1 LPDIFGLESIEAIR
15 KPAIMGHRQHES
27 IIGRRTGGMTKA
39 RYPNLNPQKALI
51 WRIVH
56 RDNLPWILDNG
67 LHCGN
72 GGVLAPSWVSIGNPE
87 LISKRANHPVPL
99 PPKGFLNDYVPF
111 YFTPF
116 SPMLR
121 NIHTGWGG
129 IPKRPNDEIVI
140 LVSSLHHVAQQG
152 LPFLF
157 TDSHAYYQWATFYSE
172 LAKLDVIDW
181 PLLQAR
187 DFRRD
192 PEDPAKF
199 ERYQAEALV
208 HGHLPISGLLGVVC
222 YTDKIRL
229 VIEQQLQARNLKL
242 QVVARTD
249 WYF

>member
-1 LPDIFGLESIEAIR
+1 MSR
-15 KPAIMGHRQHES
+15 
-27 IIGRRTGGMTKA
+27 
-39 RYPNLNPQKALI
+39 RYPNLNPDKALI

-56 RDNLPWILDNG
+56 RDNLPWIMDNG

-72 GGVLAPSWVSIGNPE
+72 GGVQSPGWVSIGNPE
-87 LISKRANHPVPL
+87 LIAKRANHPVPL
-99 PPKGFLNDYVPF
+99 APGGFLNDYVPF

-129 IPKRPNDEIVI
+129 IQRRSNEEIVI
-140 LVSSLHHVAQQG
+140 LVSSLHHVAARG
-152 LPFLF
+152 WLFLF
-157 TDSHAYYQWATFYSE
+157 TDSHADYQLTTFHSD
-172 LAKLDVIDW
+172 LANLCKIDW

-192 PEDPAKF
+192 QEDPAKF

-208 HGHLPISGLLGVVC
+208 HRHLPIDGLRGIVG
-222 YTDKIRL
+222 YTDDMKL
-229 VIEQQLQARNLKL
+229 SIERQLKARNLTL
-242 QVVARTD
+242 PVHARPE